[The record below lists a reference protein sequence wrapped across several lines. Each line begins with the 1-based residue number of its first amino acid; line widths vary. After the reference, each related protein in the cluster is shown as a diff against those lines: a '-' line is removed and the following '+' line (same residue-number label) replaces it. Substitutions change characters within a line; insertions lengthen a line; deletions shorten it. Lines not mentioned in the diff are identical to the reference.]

1 MKVAPS
7 ILAADI
13 LNLAGS
19 TQQMITAGADWIH
32 IDLMDGHFVPNMSF
46 SLSVVEALHRRFTIP
61 LDVHLMLDNP
71 ERYAE
76 QFCRAGAYMLTIHA
90 EVRTDLPA
98 LLKRIRATGT
108 KAALAL
114 KPDTPVEQIRSLLP
128 LCDMV
133 LLMSVEPG
141 FGGQKFNPVVLDKL
155 RQLRTLGY
163 QGLTE
168 ADGGINMENLP
179 ALAAAGLDVA
189 VMGTA
194 LFRSPHVAADI
205 ARIHG
210 MNAQIK
216 ETRHDA

>member
-1 MKVAPS
+1 MKVSPS

-13 LNLAGS
+13 LNLAGG

-32 IDLMDGHFVPNMSF
+32 VDLMDGHFVPNMSF
-46 SLSVVEALHRRFTIP
+46 SPSVVEGLHRRFTIP

-90 EVRTDLPA
+90 EVRTDLSA

-114 KPDTPVEQIRSLLP
+114 KPDTPVEQIRPLLP

-133 LLMSVEPG
+133 LLMAVEPG

-168 ADGGINMENLP
+168 VDGGVNAETAKLCCANGANVLVAGSAYFKSPDP
-179 ALAAAGLDVA
+179 ADFCRKLH
-189 VMGTA
+189 A
-194 LFRSPHVAADI
+194 L
-205 ARIHG
+205 
-210 MNAQIK
+210 
-216 ETRHDA
+216 